1 MITSWML
8 YALVVGALVVIAALV
23 LERVAVTRGW
33 PTRFV
38 WAAGLVLASALPVA
52 NAVRQLIPHETGPI
66 PIMPFVVTMPAVVAQ
81 PSGYDWTRALNRGLE
96 ATWATMSILLLVRLA
111 WAMIGLRRS
120 RRAWPMGEI
129 DGTPVRLAPN
139 VGPAVIGLR
148 SMDVVLPEW
157 IVTLDAP
164 LRAIVLRHENE
175 HRRARDPHL
184 LFGAALGVAVMPWN
198 PAMWFAARRLR
209 LSIEIDCDQR
219 VLRAHPSLERYAMLM
234 LTIAQRRGV
243 APTLFAPMLSESAT
257 QLERRIVAMRSTTR
271 RLARGTAIAASA
283 LAVGVIAFACSLQ
296 SDNPTSPKPSAN
308 AVPKAAAST
317 PGYTSVYKEF
327 AVKAEVT
334 PVAGN
339 PAPRYPDALRAAG
352 IEGSVLVMFVVD
364 TSGHPDMSS
373 LKVIRSTDE
382 AFTTAVRNALPNMK
396 FKPAE
401 IDNGRKVKQLLQMPF
416 EFNLA
421 GHAARANAA
430 VETQASR
437 DGRGVRALQPVII
450 TGAIG
455 GPKRV
460 SNAALPPDVYY
471 EYQVEKP
478 VSPRPMNPAPRY
490 PDAMRVAHIEGEV
503 LAQFIVNE
511 NGRPDMSS
519 FGVLKSSDSLF
530 TQAVMMSLPN
540 MQFNPALV
548 GGKAVKQLVQMPFQF
563 NLSKD

>member
-8 YALVVGALVVIAALV
+8 YALAVGALVVIATLV
-23 LERVAVTRGW
+23 LERVAIARGW
-33 PTRFV
+33 PLRLV
-38 WAAGLVLASALPVA
+38 WVAGLVLASALPVV
-52 NAVRQLIPHETGPI
+52 NAIRQSIPHEAGPI
-66 PIMPFVVTMPAVVAQ
+66 PIMPFVVTMPAVTVQ
-81 PSGYDWTRALNRGLE
+81 PSGYDWTFALNRGLE
-96 ATWATMSILLLVRLA
+96 ATWATMSILLLARLA

-120 RRAWPMGEI
+120 RRTWPMREI

-184 LFGAALGVAVMPWN
+184 LFGAAVGVALMPWN

-209 LSIEIDCDQR
+209 LAIEIDCDQR
-219 VLRAHPSLERYAMLM
+219 VLRAHPSPERYAMLM

-283 LAVGVIAFACSLQ
+283 IAVGMIAFACSLQ

-308 AVPKAAAST
+308 TNAATTSASASKS
-317 PGYTSVYKEF
+317 PFKEF
-327 AVKAEVT
+327 AVRAEVT

-352 IEGSVLVMFVVD
+352 VEGSVVVQFVVD
-364 TSGHPDMSS
+364 TMGHGDMNT
-373 LKVIRSTDE
+373 LKVLKSTDE

-401 IDNGRKVKQLLQMPF
+401 VDAGRKVKQLLQMPF
-416 EFNLA
+416 EFNMA
-421 GHAARANAA
+421 GHQAPAPAA
-430 VETQASR
+430 VETHASR
-437 DGRGVRALQPVII
+437 DGKGVRALAPII
-450 TGAIG
+450 VTGATG

-471 EYQVEKP
+471 EYQVEKA
-478 VSPRPMNPAPRY
+478 VSPIPGNSAPRY
-490 PDAMRVAHIEGEV
+490 PDSLREAHIQGEV